1 MMEKLHVLI
10 IDDDKDTAN
19 FFSMVLSLVGF
30 DCDIVNSAKQAL
42 SRIAVT
48 QPDMILL
55 DMRLGLE
62 IGGEDILY
70 QIRSNPRLD
79 ETRVIVIT
87 AYPAMA
93 EPITNLADLILLKP
107 VDVDQLKALASRLA
121 VLGDH
126 ARHYHFR
133 DPVTDLFTKEFF
145 LSRMELAYERARRRA
160 DFLFAILVFSFAVK
174 SNESIQPDE
183 TDMDALLRQAS
194 SRLRKYYRPTDTI
207 ARLDTEQFATL
218 HEDLKNPDDLKILI
232 NRLRAGLSDPFEIGN
247 RQFRLELSI
256 GAAIHSPKYNQ
267 PADMLEAARQAWEVA
282 CQTGP
287 EGLMIAER

>member
-1 MMEKLHVLI
+1 MEKLHVLI

-133 DPVTDLFTKEFF
+133 DPVTDLFTRDFF
-145 LSRMELAYERARRRA
+145 LSRMELAYERARRRP
-160 DFLFAILVFSFAVK
+160 DFLFAVLVFNFTLK
-174 SNESIQPDE
+174 SSQTIKPDE
-183 TDMDALLRQAS
+183 TEWDSLLRQAS
-194 SRLRKYYRPTDTI
+194 GRLRKYYRPTDTI
-207 ARLDTEQFATL
+207 ARLDNEQFATL
-218 HEDLKNPDDLKILI
+218 HEDLKNPDDLQVLI
-232 NRLRAGLSDPFEIGN
+232 ERLRAGLSDPFQIGD
-247 RQFRLELSI
+247 REYHMELSI
-256 GAAIHSPKYNQ
+256 GAAIHSPKYSQ
-267 PADMLEAARQAWEVA
+267 PVDLLEAARQAWEVA
-282 CQTGP
+282 SQTGP
-287 EGLMIAER
+287 EGVMIAER

>member
-1 MMEKLHVLI
+1 MEKLHVLI

-107 VDVDQLKALASRLA
+107 VDVDQLKTLASRLA

-126 ARHYHFR
+126 TRRYHFR
-133 DPVTDLFTKEFF
+133 DPVTDLFTREFF
-145 LSRMELAYERARRRA
+145 LTRMELAYERARRRSE
-160 DFLFAILVFSFAVK
+160 FLFAILVFSFTAK
-174 SNESIQPDE
+174 SQDGSKLEEPDWE
-183 TDMDALLRQAS
+183 ALLRLAAN
-194 SRLRKYYRPTDTI
+194 RMRKYYRPTDTI
-207 ARLDTEQFATL
+207 ARLNTEQFATL
-218 HEDLKNPDDLKILI
+218 HEDLKAAEDLHVLI
-232 NRLRAGLSDPFEIGN
+232 QRLREGLADPFQLGD
-247 RQFRLELSI
+247 RQFTLQLSI
-256 GAAIHSPKYNQ
+256 GAAIHSPKYDQ
-267 PADMLEAARQAWEVA
+267 PVELLEAAQQAWETA
-282 CQTGP
+282 SQAGP
-287 EGLMIAER
+287 EDFQIADM